1 MKFLKTG
8 DPCPCCGQPIRSKD
22 PAVLRLLTFI
32 SQVGRLP
39 TMDELAELREASH
52 GSA

>member
-1 MKFLKTG
+1 MKSLKTG

-22 PAVLRLLTFI
+22 PAVLMVLTWI

-39 TMDELAELREASH
+39 TMDELNELLEASH
-52 GSA
+52 EPG